1 MNRRNFLQ
9 MLGLVV
15 PAAAVAPDLARRYFF
30 APRGGWLLAKSGPP
44 YTFSNGVYSLKSGP
58 PYTFSNGVYSLGG
71 LTSLWIEYDELRSIR
86 GLNGT
91 FFNVAPVRPSRGNFT
106 ATRGDL
112 TLRGVFHD
120 QTQSQ
125 LCQYLECEMSKPLV
139 DLYHERTQNQK
150 VFITEYT
157 CTSGCPRG

>member
-9 MLGLVV
+9 MLGLAV
-15 PAAAVAPDLARRYFF
+15 PAAVVMPDLARRYFF

-44 YTFSNGVYSLKSGP
+44 YTFSNGVYSL
-58 PYTFSNGVYSLGG
+58 GG
-71 LTSLWIEYDELRSIR
+71 LTSLWIEYNELRSIR

-125 LCQYLECEMSKPLV
+125 LCQYLEREMSKPLV

>member
-9 MLGLVV
+9 MLGL
-15 PAAAVAPDLARRYFF
+15 ASVAPTYFF
-30 APRGGWLLAKSGPP
+30 APRGGWLLA
-44 YTFSNGVYSLKSGP
+44 KSGP

-91 FFNVAPVRPSRGNFT
+91 FLNVAPVRPMGNFT

-125 LCQYLECEMSKPLV
+125 LCQYLEREMSKPLV
-139 DLYHERTQNQK
+139 DLYHERTQDQK
-150 VFITEYT
+150 VFITEYNY
-157 CTSGCPRG
+157 TSGCPRG

>member
-9 MLGLVV
+9 MLGL
-15 PAAAVAPDLARRYFF
+15 ASVAPTYFF
-30 APRGGWLLAKSGPP
+30 APRGGWLLA
-44 YTFSNGVYSLKSGP
+44 KSGP

-91 FFNVAPVRPSRGNFT
+91 FLNVAPVRPMGNFT

-125 LCQYLECEMSKPLV
+125 LCQYLEREMSKPLF
-139 DLYHERTQNQK
+139 DLYHERTQDQK
-150 VFITEYT
+150 VFITEYNY
-157 CTSGCPRG
+157 TSGCPRG

>member
-9 MLGLVV
+9 MLGL
-15 PAAAVAPDLARRYFF
+15 ASVAPTYFF
-30 APRGGWLLAKSGPP
+30 APRGGWLLA
-44 YTFSNGVYSLKSGP
+44 KSGP

-91 FFNVAPVRPSRGNFT
+91 FLNVAPVRPMGNFT
-106 ATRGDL
+106 ATRGNL
-112 TLRGVFHD
+112 TLRGVFRD

-125 LCQYLECEMSKPLV
+125 LCKYLEREMSKPLV
-139 DLYHERTQNQK
+139 DLYHERTQDQK
-150 VFITEYT
+150 VFITEYNY
-157 CTSGCPRG
+157 TSGCPRG